1 MPANMIG
8 IKAKLYYNTATFG
21 TPTWVHVTLV
31 KDWTMN
37 QKPNMAEVLD
47 RSTKAVRKVPTTYDI
62 SCGGSLRVVP
72 DSAIYLAFRTA
83 LLAGS
88 VIDILCLTGLNTN
101 NGEIGWRYE
110 ATVEDLTTDQG
121 AANVM
126 YDSIMLSPHGE
137 SSNVIQSVVVSA
149 GAPVLTT
156 FAA

>member
-1 MPANMIG
+1 MAANQIG

-21 TPTWVHVTLV
+21 SPTWVHVTLV
-31 KDWTMN
+31 RDWTMN

-47 RSTKAVRKVPTTYDI
+47 RSTKAMRKVPTTYDI
-62 SCGGSLRVVP
+62 SCSGSLRTVA
-72 DSAIYLAFRTA
+72 DSTIYLAFRTA
-83 LLAGS
+83 FLAGS
-88 VIDILCLTGLNTN
+88 VIDIMCLTGLSTN

-110 ATVEDLTTDQG
+110 ATVEDMTRDEG

-126 YDSIMLSPHGE
+126 YDSLILSPHGE
-137 SSNVIQSVVVSA
+137 SSNVIQSVVVSG